1 MYVAYASGN
10 RRIGDME
17 DFSRSVFETL
27 FWSSLQSDEERVVF
41 AFKYQLHFGFPD
53 EESGKK
59 LLASFYTTM
68 FADVLNAFDDALTAV
83 DPSKLPQSI
92 TIPVTRD
99 GPYFNPDTSP
109 FWVMAAIFEEAE
121 NLYSNAR
128 LEGGIF
134 SSLEIE
140 GTPNPQK
147 TIEFVDFVRRGP
159 YTYQIPDK
167 YDRSFGQMQRAA
179 HGPRPYVLGQM
190 HPFEIREAEIRVI
203 VSNYRTAYRVR
214 LWLRNCFTDEQDQES
229 MQVGSDVRKYDAVVR
244 HYEGVAA
251 RLGGRTQRSML
262 QYKEYLENRFVGMFG
277 GKRHLFDYITGA
289 MNSQVR
295 HETANHLLVMGEPG
309 TGKTSMAQRMGA
321 FMEREH
327 LIQPRSYAELSRMA
341 MLYWQRLTSDDRQT
355 LLNNI
360 GAVVPHSIMN
370 ILNALPD
377 GGDKEK
383 RTAMVLSDV
392 SMARQRGL
400 PNVYVPDDLIG
411 QYTGWTEILT
421 MRAIIANGMLIIDE
435 AYLFSRKDVRDRDTV
450 LGQITATI
458 TMQGLSFGSAL
469 LGYEEEVIDML
480 RQSNEGLL
488 SRYSTR
494 IRFGAYT
501 PRELAAIF
509 VLAMIKHNDA
519 VLRLVPRDEIV
530 DDQRLLDV
538 LVPAFME
545 RMLRVFNRY
554 GSRAD
559 MDALKSNVFG
569 NGNARAANTLRS
581 KFLQGTPDWM
591 PDGLAGTSEHNNV
604 VWMSHED
611 AERVIKYVAMSNMH
625 LGTFAV
631 RKQETSG
638 PGRPKIIADPID
650 DSTLR
655 DRWMFK
661 RTDAERPQVVRPDQ
675 VLRVSQWLPAA
686 DSRTARDFSASL
698 YLYSSVPEYRGI
710 DQATIA
716 DAYEKY
722 SSRSQLQAVPV
733 APVRLPT
740 QETVFP
746 VPATYARTGQGAL
759 LLPAQGQ
766 GGLVSMDTT
775 PAPAPDSPP
784 IPSSSPVPG
793 SPAGNLSG
801 DM

>member
-1 MYVAYASGN
+1 
-10 RRIGDME
+10 ME
-17 DFSRSVFETL
+17 SLSV
-27 FWSSLQSDEERVVF
+27 
-41 AFKYQLHFGFPD
+41 
-53 EESGKK
+53 
-59 LLASFYTTM
+59 
-68 FADVLNAFDDALTAV
+68 
-83 DPSKLPQSI
+83 
-92 TIPVTRD
+92 
-99 GPYFNPDTSP
+99 
-109 FWVMAAIFEEAE
+109 
-121 NLYSNAR
+121 NL
-128 LEGGIF
+128 G
-134 SSLEIE
+134 
-140 GTPNPQK
+140 
-147 TIEFVDFVRRGP
+147 
-159 YTYQIPDK
+159 
-167 YDRSFGQMQRAA
+167 DRSY
-179 HGPRPYVLGQM
+179 PIYV
-190 HPFEIREAEIRVI
+190 
-203 VSNYRTAYRVR
+203 
-214 LWLRNCFTDEQDQES
+214 
-229 MQVGSDVRKYDAVVR
+229 
-244 HYEGVAA
+244 
-251 RLGGRTQRSML
+251 
-262 QYKEYLENRFVGMFG
+262 
-277 GKRHLFDYITGA
+277 
-289 MNSQVR
+289 
-295 HETANHLLVMGEPG
+295 
-309 TGKTSMAQRMGA
+309 
-321 FMEREH
+321 
-327 LIQPRSYAELSRMA
+327 
-341 MLYWQRLTSDDRQT
+341 
-355 LLNNI
+355 
-360 GAVVPHSIMN
+360 
-370 ILNALPD
+370 
-377 GGDKEK
+377 GD
-383 RTAMVLSDV
+383 
-392 SMARQRGL
+392 
-400 PNVYVPDDLIG
+400 
-411 QYTGWTEILT
+411 
-421 MRAIIANGMLIIDE
+421 
-435 AYLFSRKDVRDRDTV
+435 
-450 LGQITATI
+450 
-458 TMQGLSFGSAL
+458 
-469 LGYEEEVIDML
+469 
-480 RQSNEGLL
+480 GLL
-488 SRYSTR
+488 SKAGEFLQQAGLR
-494 IRFGAYT
+494 GKV
-501 PRELAAIF
+501 AIVTSPTVAQLYLDTVQEALDRSGF
-509 VLAMIKHNDA
+509 EV
-519 VLRLVPRDEIV
+519 VP
-530 DDQRLLDV
+530 V
-538 LVPAFME
+538 LVPDGEEHKNWSTLNTIFDALLAQGCGRDCTLVALGGGVIGDLTGFAAATYQRGVQHIQVPTTLLAQVDSSVGGKTAINHPLGKNMIGAFHQP
-545 RMLRVFNRY
+545 RLVL
-554 GSRAD
+554 AD